1 MAVKISTPYRKAP
14 SQTVVTETREKVVT
28 ATTSETIPTDM
39 VSHVATIMD
48 KTTAGVD
55 SYIEPVRS
63 SILKRFPVLF
73 SLLTTFGV
81 STTFYGFEKVVDEI
95 PVLNTHPFLMLILGM
110 GILAFTGT
118 LYKKLS

>member
-1 MAVKISTPYRKAP
+1 MAVKISTPHRKAHNRA
-14 SQTVVTETREKVVT
+14 VVTETVEEVITTTTTET
-28 ATTSETIPTDM
+28 APRDL
-39 VSHVATIMD
+39 VSHVTTIMD

-55 SYIEPVRS
+55 SYIAPVRS

-73 SLLTTFGV
+73 SLLTAFGV
-81 STTFYGFEKVVDEI
+81 STMFYGFEKVVDEI

>member
-1 MAVKISTPYRKAP
+1 MAVKISTPYKKAP
-14 SQTVVTETREKVVT
+14 ARTREIDAVAEAGTSAAAKT
-28 ATTSETIPTDM
+28 ASANL
-39 VSHVATIMD
+39 VSHVANIVD
-48 KTTAGVD
+48 STTAGVD

-63 SILKRFPVLF
+63 SILKRFPIMF

-81 STTFYGFEKVVDEI
+81 STTFYGFEKIVDEI
-95 PVLNTHPFLMLILGM
+95 SVLNTHPFLMLILGM

>member
-1 MAVKISTPYRKAP
+1 MAVKITTPYKKAP
-14 SQTVVTETREKVVT
+14 VALVEETPVVPV
-28 ATTSETIPTDM
+28 DL
-39 VSHVATIMD
+39 VSHVTTIMD
-48 KTTAGVD
+48 ETTAHVD
-55 SYIEPVRS
+55 SYIAPVRE

-81 STTFYGFEKVVDEI
+81 ATTFYGFEKLVDEI
-95 PVLNTHPFLMLILGM
+95 SLLNKNPSLMLILGI